1 MIKVFKVKDLI
12 KYLIKVLIVL
22 TAVALV
28 VKFINM
34 NNNNSEVNS
43 AKNSETEN
51 ENIDNNSV
59 ENSSS
64 ENNSNESENKSKA
77 WLFCIDNMLPQIAI
91 NKEVGQTK
99 KASSMKMAFS
109 SELEVLDSIKNSSN
123 EVSNE
128 ASNNENNGQN
138 GGGEE
143 ASANGENLSN
153 AENSNET
160 AQNGDVLQT
169 IGINKDLTVTEV
181 DNSGVNP
188 RYTDEY
194 NGVYINNGTNYQLT
208 HEMLTPDIE
217 VNKNKV
223 AIYHTHTCESYTPT
237 EQYTYEL
244 SGNYRTIDLN
254 YSVSKV
260 GDVLESCLNSYGCT
274 VIHDRTY
281 HDYPAYNGS
290 YSRSLVTANNILSAN
305 PDTDIVIDLHR
316 DAIADETYGPRVK
329 IGDEYVSQLMFVIG
343 TDGSNSAHT
352 NWLQNLKFAI
362 KVQQKANEL
371 YPGLFKPI
379 ILRNSEYNQH
389 VAKAACII
397 EVGSTG
403 NTLEESMGAMKYL
416 ARIIE
421 EM

>member
-12 KYLIKVLIVL
+12 KYLIKILIVL

-28 VKFINM
+28 VKVFNIGNSSNIGNNGDNIENF
-34 NNNNSEVNS
+34 NNN
-43 AKNSETEN
+43 TEN
-51 ENIDNNSV
+51 NVN
-59 ENSSS
+59 
-64 ENNSNESENKSKA
+64 ENNSNKDTNKSKA
-77 WLFCIDNMLPQIAI
+77 WIFCIDDMLPQIAI
-91 NKEVGQTK
+91 NKTEDEIKKTSQTK
-99 KASSMKMAFS
+99 LTFS
-109 SELEVLDSIKNSSN
+109 LELEVMEAIKSDWN
-123 EVSNE
+123 EVTTNTAENE
-128 ASNNENNGQN
+128 KNQ
-138 GGGEE
+138 
-143 ASANGENLSN
+143 NLSN
-153 AENSNET
+153 EGNITNET
-160 AQNGDVLQT
+160 ENTSINDTQT
-169 IGINKDLTVTEV
+169 GINLDWTVTEV

-194 NGVYINNGTNYQLT
+194 NGVFINNGTNYQLT
-208 HEMLTPDIE
+208 QEMLTPDVE

-237 EQYTYEL
+237 EKYQYTA
-244 SGNYRTIDLN
+244 SGNFRTIDLN
-254 YSVSKV
+254 YSVSRV
-260 GDVLESCLNSYGCT
+260 GDELEKALNSYGCT

-290 YSRSLVTANNILSAN
+290 YSRSLITAQNMLSAN
-305 PDTDIVIDLHR
+305 PDAEIVIDLHR

-343 TDGSNSAHT
+343 TDGANSAHT

>member
-1 MIKVFKVKDLI
+1 MIKVFRIKDLI
-12 KYLIKVLIVL
+12 KYLAKILIVL
-22 TAVALV
+22 LAVAFA
-28 VKFINM
+28 VKVFGG
-34 NNNNSEVNS
+34 S
-43 AKNSETEN
+43 KNSKVANTNLENIENNQVEENNAENSEN
-51 ENIDNNSV
+51 ENNEASNSKEVDNK
-59 ENSSS
+59 
-64 ENNSNESENKSKA
+64 KSKA
-77 WLFCIDNMLPQIAI
+77 MLFCIDDVLPQIGI
-91 NKEVGQTK
+91 NKENNETK
-99 KASSMKMAFS
+99 ETSAIQFAFS
-109 SELEVLDSIKNSSN
+109 SELEVMEALKNAN
-123 EVSNE
+123 ETVENTNQE
-128 ASNNENNGQN
+128 KQNTNQEENVVGLGNNSED
-138 GGGEE
+138 
-143 ASANGENLSN
+143 N
-153 AENSNET
+153 AET
-160 AQNGDVLQT
+160 T
-169 IGINKDLTVTEV
+169 TGINLDWTVNEV

-194 NGVYINNGTNYQLT
+194 NGVLINNGTNYTLT
-208 HEMLTPDIE
+208 QEMLTPDVT

-223 AIYHTHTCESYTPT
+223 VIYHTHTCESYTPT
-237 EQYTYEL
+237 EAYSYTA
-244 SGNYRTIDLN
+244 SGNFRTIDLN
-254 YSVSKV
+254 YSVSRV
-260 GDVLESCLNSYGCT
+260 GDELEKCLTNYGCT

-290 YSRSLVTANNILSAN
+290 YSRSLVTAENILSAN
-305 PDTDIVIDLHR
+305 QDADIVIDLHR

>member
-12 KYLIKVLIVL
+12 GYLAKIIIVL
-22 TAVALV
+22 VAVALV
-28 VKFINM
+28 IKVLEIGK
-34 NNNNSEVNS
+34 
-43 AKNSETEN
+43 KDGEN
-51 ENIDNNSV
+51 ETATDL
-59 ENSSS
+59 SST
-64 ENNSNESENKSKA
+64 
-77 WLFCIDNMLPQIAI
+77 WLFCIDDMLPQIGI
-91 NKEVGQTK
+91 NKEVEETK
-99 KASSMKMAFS
+99 ETSGVKFTFA
-109 SELEVLDSIKNSSN
+109 SELEVMESIEDNEIVEENTANTEEQNNNNVSEKNPQN
-123 EVSNE
+123 ETS
-128 ASNNENNGQN
+128 
-138 GGGEE
+138 
-143 ASANGENLSN
+143 NGE
-153 AENSNET
+153 
-160 AQNGDVLQT
+160 
-169 IGINKDLTVTEV
+169 INKELTVTEV

-194 NGVYINNGTNYQLT
+194 NGVFINNGTNYQLT
-208 HEMLTPDIE
+208 QEMLTPDVE

-223 AIYHTHTCESYTPT
+223 VIYHTHTCESYTPT
-237 EQYTYEL
+237 EQYQYTA
-244 SGNYRTIDLN
+244 SGNFRTIDLN
-254 YSVSKV
+254 YSVSRV
-260 GDVLESCLNSYGCT
+260 GDELEKWLSTYGCT

-290 YSRSLVTANNILSAN
+290 YSRSLVTAQNVLSTNQDA
-305 PDTDIVIDLHR
+305 DIVIDLHR

-343 TDGSNSAHT
+343 TDGANSAHT

>member
-12 KYLIKVLIVL
+12 KYLIKILIVL

-28 VKFINM
+28 VKVFNIGNSSNIGNNGDNIENF
-34 NNNNSEVNS
+34 NNN
-43 AKNSETEN
+43 TEN
-51 ENIDNNSV
+51 NVN
-59 ENSSS
+59 
-64 ENNSNESENKSKA
+64 ENNSNKDTNKSKA
-77 WLFCIDNMLPQIAI
+77 WIFCIDDMLPQIAI
-91 NKEVGQTK
+91 NKAEEESKKTSQTK
-99 KASSMKMAFS
+99 IAFS
-109 SELEVLDSIKNSSN
+109 SELEVMEAIKSDSN
-123 EVSNE
+123 EVTTNAAENE
-128 ASNNENNGQN
+128 ENQ
-138 GGGEE
+138 
-143 ASANGENLSN
+143 NLSN
-153 AENSNET
+153 EGNITNET
-160 AQNGDVLQT
+160 ENTSINDTQT
-169 IGINKDLTVTEV
+169 GINLDWTVTEV

-194 NGVYINNGTNYQLT
+194 NGVFINNGTNYQLT
-208 HEMLTPDIE
+208 QEMLTPDVE

-237 EQYTYEL
+237 EQYQYTA
-244 SGNYRTIDLN
+244 SGNFRTIDLN
-254 YSVSKV
+254 YSVSRV
-260 GDVLESCLNSYGCT
+260 GDELEKALNSYGCT

-290 YSRSLVTANNILSAN
+290 YSRSLITAQNMLSAN
-305 PDTDIVIDLHR
+305 PDAEIVIDLHR

-343 TDGSNSAHT
+343 TDGANSAHT

-421 EM
+421 EI

>member
-12 KYLIKVLIVL
+12 KYLIKILIVL

-28 VKFINM
+28 VKVFNIGNSSNIGNNGDNIENF
-34 NNNNSEVNS
+34 NNN
-43 AKNSETEN
+43 TEN
-51 ENIDNNSV
+51 NDK
-59 ENSSS
+59 
-64 ENNSNESENKSKA
+64 ENNSDEGNYKSKA
-77 WLFCIDNMLPQIAI
+77 WIFCIDDMLPQIAI
-91 NKEVGQTK
+91 NKAEEESKKTSQTK
-99 KASSMKMAFS
+99 IAFS
-109 SELEVLDSIKNSSN
+109 SELEVMEAIKSDSN
-123 EVSNE
+123 EVTTNTAENE
-128 ASNNENNGQN
+128 KNQ
-138 GGGEE
+138 
-143 ASANGENLSN
+143 NLSN
-153 AENSNET
+153 EGNITNET
-160 AQNGDVLQT
+160 ENTSINDTQT
-169 IGINKDLTVTEV
+169 GINLDWTVTEV

-194 NGVYINNGTNYQLT
+194 NGVFINNGTNYQLT
-208 HEMLTPDIE
+208 QEMLTPDVE

-237 EQYTYEL
+237 EQYQYTA
-244 SGNYRTIDLN
+244 SGNFRTIDLN
-254 YSVSKV
+254 YSVSRV
-260 GDVLESCLNSYGCT
+260 GDELEKALNSYGCT

-290 YSRSLVTANNILSAN
+290 YSRSLITAQNMLSAN
-305 PDTDIVIDLHR
+305 PDAEIVIDLHR

-343 TDGSNSAHT
+343 TDGANSAHT

-421 EM
+421 GI

>member
-12 KYLIKVLIVL
+12 KYLIKILIVL
-22 TAVALV
+22 VAVALV
-28 VKFINM
+28 IKVLNIGKDDEENRL
-34 NNNNSEVNS
+34 
-43 AKNSETEN
+43 ETNKKEAT
-51 ENIDNNSV
+51 DVS
-59 ENSSS
+59 
-64 ENNSNESENKSKA
+64 KSKA
-77 WLFCIDNMLPQIAI
+77 WIFCIDDMLPQIAI
-91 NKEVGQTK
+91 NKTEEESKKTSQTK
-99 KASSMKMAFS
+99 ITFS
-109 SELEVLDSIKNSSN
+109 LELEVMEAIKSDSN
-123 EVSNE
+123 EVTTNTAENE
-128 ASNNENNGQN
+128 KNQNLSNENNIKN
-138 GGGEE
+138 E
-143 ASANGENLSN
+143 
-153 AENSNET
+153 AENTTMNNT
-160 AQNGDVLQT
+160 QT
-169 IGINKDLTVTEV
+169 GINLDWSVTEV

-188 RYTDEY
+188 RHTDEY
-194 NGVYINNGTNYQLT
+194 NGVLINNSTNYTLT
-208 HEMLTPDIE
+208 QEMLTPDIN

-237 EQYTYEL
+237 EQYQYTA
-244 SGNYRTIDLN
+244 SGNFRTIDLN
-254 YSVSKV
+254 YSVSRV
-260 GDVLESCLNSYGCT
+260 GDELEKALNSYGCT

-290 YSRSLVTANNILSAN
+290 YSRSLITAQNMLSAN
-305 PDTDIVIDLHR
+305 PDAEIVIDLHR

-343 TDGSNSAHT
+343 TDGANSAHT

>member
-1 MIKVFKVKDLI
+1 MIKVFCIKDLI
-12 KYLIKVLIVL
+12 KYFAKILIVL
-22 TAVALV
+22 LAVAFALKV
-28 VKFINM
+28 FGGNKDSKVENTDLE
-34 NNNNSEVNS
+34 NNQIEGNKTEGSV
-43 AKNSETEN
+43 TEN
-51 ENIDNNSV
+51 NE
-59 ENSSS
+59 
-64 ENNSNESENKSKA
+64 ENNSKKDENKDSKA
-77 WLFCIDNMLPQIAI
+77 MLFCIDDILPQIGI
-91 NKEVGQTK
+91 NKEIDKTK
-99 KASSMKMAFS
+99 ETSAIQFAFS
-109 SELEVLDSIKNSSN
+109 SELEVMDSLKNEN
-123 EVSNE
+123 ETNE
-128 ASNNENNGQN
+128 NTNNEESQNVEAEKNTSNENNVSN
-138 GGGEE
+138 SS
-143 ASANGENLSN
+143 SA
-153 AENSNET
+153 
-160 AQNGDVLQT
+160 
-169 IGINKDLTVTEV
+169 GIDLNLTVTEV

-194 NGVYINNGTNYQLT
+194 NGVFINNGTNYTLT
-208 HEMLTPDIE
+208 QEMLTPDVT

-223 AIYHTHTCESYTPT
+223 VIYHTHTCESYSAT
-237 EQYTYEL
+237 EAYTYTA
-244 SGNYRTIDLN
+244 SGNFRTIDLN
-254 YSVSKV
+254 YSVSRV
-260 GDVLESCLNSYGCT
+260 GDELENCLNNYGCT

-290 YSRSLVTANNILSAN
+290 YSRSLVTAQNVLSTNQDA
-305 PDTDIVIDLHR
+305 DIVIDLHR

>member
-1 MIKVFKVKDLI
+1 MIKVFCIKDLI
-12 KYLIKVLIVL
+12 KYFAKILIVL
-22 TAVALV
+22 LAVAFA
-28 VKFINM
+28 VKVFGGNKDSKVANTNLENIE
-34 NNNNSEVNS
+34 NNQVEENNAENS
-43 AKNSETEN
+43 EN
-51 ENIDNNSV
+51 ENNEASNSKEVDNK
-59 ENSSS
+59 
-64 ENNSNESENKSKA
+64 KSKA
-77 WLFCIDNMLPQIAI
+77 MLFCIDDILPQIGI
-91 NKEVGQTK
+91 NKEIDKTK
-99 KASSMKMAFS
+99 ETSAIQFAFS
-109 SELEVLDSIKNSSN
+109 SELEVMDALKNKEN
-123 EVSNE
+123 ETNE
-128 ASNNENNGQN
+128 NTNNEESQNVEAEENTSNENNVSN
-138 GGGEE
+138 SS
-143 ASANGENLSN
+143 SA
-153 AENSNET
+153 
-160 AQNGDVLQT
+160 
-169 IGINKDLTVTEV
+169 GIDLNLTVTEV

-194 NGVYINNGTNYQLT
+194 NGVLINNGTNYTLT
-208 HEMLTPDIE
+208 QEMLTPDVT

-223 AIYHTHTCESYTPT
+223 VIYHTHTCESYTPT
-237 EQYTYEL
+237 EAYSYTA
-244 SGNYRTIDLN
+244 SGNFRTIDLN
-254 YSVSKV
+254 YSVSRV
-260 GDVLESCLNSYGCT
+260 GDELEKCLTNYGCT

-290 YSRSLVTANNILSAN
+290 YSRSLVTAENILSAN
-305 PDTDIVIDLHR
+305 QDADIVIDLHR

>member
-12 KYLIKVLIVL
+12 KYLIKILIVL

-28 VKFINM
+28 VKVFNM
-34 NNNNSEVNS
+34 KESSNMGTNNSENMENVN
-43 AKNSETEN
+43 NSTEN
-51 ENIDNNSV
+51 NDK
-59 ENSSS
+59 
-64 ENNSNESENKSKA
+64 ENNSDKDTNKSKA
-77 WLFCIDNMLPQIAI
+77 WIFCIDDMLPQIAI
-91 NKEVGQTK
+91 NKAEEESKKTSQTK
-99 KASSMKMAFS
+99 IAFS
-109 SELEVLDSIKNSSN
+109 SELEVMEAIKSDSN
-123 EVSNE
+123 EVTTNTAENE
-128 ASNNENNGQN
+128 ENQ
-138 GGGEE
+138 
-143 ASANGENLSN
+143 NLSN
-153 AENSNET
+153 EGNITNET
-160 AQNGDVLQT
+160 ENTSINDTQT
-169 IGINKDLTVTEV
+169 GINLDWTVTEV

-194 NGVYINNGTNYQLT
+194 NGVFINNGTNYQLT
-208 HEMLTPDIE
+208 QEMLTPDVE

-223 AIYHTHTCESYTPT
+223 VIYHTHTCESYTPT
-237 EQYTYEL
+237 EQYQYTA
-244 SGNYRTIDLN
+244 SGNFRTIDLN
-254 YSVSKV
+254 YSVSRV
-260 GDVLESCLNSYGCT
+260 GDELEKWLSTYGCT

-290 YSRSLVTANNILSAN
+290 YSRSLVTAQNVLSTNQDA
-305 PDTDIVIDLHR
+305 DIVIDLHR

-343 TDGSNSAHT
+343 TDGANSAHT

-421 EM
+421 EI

>member
-12 KYLIKVLIVL
+12 KYLIKILIVL

-28 VKFINM
+28 VKVFNIGNSSNIGNNGDNIENF
-34 NNNNSEVNS
+34 NNN
-43 AKNSETEN
+43 TEN
-51 ENIDNNSV
+51 NVN
-59 ENSSS
+59 
-64 ENNSNESENKSKA
+64 ENNSNKDTNKSKA
-77 WLFCIDNMLPQIAI
+77 WIFCIDDMLPQIAI
-91 NKEVGQTK
+91 NKAEEESKKTSQTK
-99 KASSMKMAFS
+99 IAFS
-109 SELEVLDSIKNSSN
+109 SELEVMEAIKSDSN
-123 EVSNE
+123 EVTTNTAENE
-128 ASNNENNGQN
+128 ENQ
-138 GGGEE
+138 
-143 ASANGENLSN
+143 NLSN
-153 AENSNET
+153 EGNITNET
-160 AQNGDVLQT
+160 ENTSINDTQT
-169 IGINKDLTVTEV
+169 GINLDWTVTEV

-194 NGVYINNGTNYQLT
+194 NGVFINNGTNYQLT
-208 HEMLTPDIE
+208 QEMLTPDVE

-237 EQYTYEL
+237 EKYQYIA
-244 SGNYRTIDLN
+244 SGNFRTIDLN
-254 YSVSKV
+254 YSVSRV
-260 GDVLESCLNSYGCT
+260 GDELEKALNSYGCT

-290 YSRSLVTANNILSAN
+290 YSRSLITAQNMLSAN
-305 PDTDIVIDLHR
+305 PDAEIVIDLHR

-343 TDGSNSAHT
+343 TDGANSAHT

-421 EM
+421 EI

>member
-1 MIKVFKVKDLI
+1 MIKVFNVKDLI
-12 KYLIKVLIVL
+12 GYLAKIIIVL
-22 TAVALV
+22 VAVALV
-28 VKFINM
+28 IKVLKI
-34 NNNNSEVNS
+34 E
-43 AKNSETEN
+43 KKDGETETAT
-51 ENIDNNSV
+51 
-59 ENSSS
+59 NSS
-64 ENNSNESENKSKA
+64 NA
-77 WLFCIDNMLPQIAI
+77 WLFCIDDMLPQIGI
-91 NKEVGQTK
+91 NKKVEETK
-99 KASSMKMAFS
+99 ETSGIKFAFS
-109 SELEVLDSIKNSSN
+109 SELEVMESI
-123 EVSNE
+123 E
-128 ASNNENNGQN
+128 NNEIVEENTANVEEENNNASEENGQ
-138 GGGEE
+138 
-143 ASANGENLSN
+143 S
-153 AENSNET
+153 ET
-160 AQNGDVLQT
+160 AQNGEALQS
-169 IGINKDLTVTEV
+169 IGINKDWTVTEV

-194 NGVYINNGTNYQLT
+194 NGVFINNGTNYQLT
-208 HEMLTPDIE
+208 QEMLTPDVE

-223 AIYHTHTCESYTPT
+223 VIYHTHTCESYTPT
-237 EQYTYEL
+237 EQYQYTA
-244 SGNYRTIDLN
+244 SGNFRTIDLN
-254 YSVSKV
+254 FSVSRV
-260 GDVLESCLNSYGCT
+260 GDELEKWLSTYGCT

-290 YSRSLVTANNILSAN
+290 YSRSLVTAQNVLSTNQDA
-305 PDTDIVIDLHR
+305 DIVIDLHR

-343 TDGSNSAHT
+343 TDGANSAHT

>member
-12 KYLIKVLIVL
+12 KYLIKILIVL

-28 VKFINM
+28 VKVFNIGNSSNIGNNGDNIENF
-34 NNNNSEVNS
+34 NNN
-43 AKNSETEN
+43 TEN
-51 ENIDNNSV
+51 NVN
-59 ENSSS
+59 
-64 ENNSNESENKSKA
+64 ENNSNKDTNKSKA
-77 WLFCIDNMLPQIAI
+77 WIFCIDDMLPQIAI
-91 NKEVGQTK
+91 NKAEEESKKTSQTK
-99 KASSMKMAFS
+99 IAFS
-109 SELEVLDSIKNSSN
+109 SELEVMEAIKSDSN
-123 EVSNE
+123 EVTTNTAENE
-128 ASNNENNGQN
+128 ENQ
-138 GGGEE
+138 
-143 ASANGENLSN
+143 NLSN
-153 AENSNET
+153 EGNITNET
-160 AQNGDVLQT
+160 ENTSINDTQT
-169 IGINKDLTVTEV
+169 GINLDWTVTEV

-194 NGVYINNGTNYQLT
+194 NGVFINNGTNYQLT
-208 HEMLTPDIE
+208 QEMLTPDVE

-237 EQYTYEL
+237 EKYQYTA
-244 SGNYRTIDLN
+244 SGNFRTIDLN
-254 YSVSKV
+254 YSVSRV
-260 GDVLESCLNSYGCT
+260 GDELEKVLNSYGCT

-290 YSRSLVTANNILSAN
+290 YSRSLITAQNMLSAN
-305 PDTDIVIDLHR
+305 PDAEIVIDLHR

-343 TDGSNSAHT
+343 TDGANSAHT

-421 EM
+421 EI

>member
-43 AKNSETEN
+43 TKNSETEN

-208 HEMLTPDIE
+208 QEMLTPDIE

>member
-1 MIKVFKVKDLI
+1 MIKVFNVKDLI
-12 KYLIKVLIVL
+12 GYLAKIIIVL
-22 TAVALV
+22 VAVALV
-28 VKFINM
+28 IKVLEIGK
-34 NNNNSEVNS
+34 
-43 AKNSETEN
+43 KDGEN
-51 ENIDNNSV
+51 ETATH
-59 ENSSS
+59 SS
-64 ENNSNESENKSKA
+64 NA
-77 WLFCIDNMLPQIAI
+77 WLFCIDDMLPQIGI
-91 NKEVGQTK
+91 NKKVEETK
-99 KASSMKMAFS
+99 ETSGIKFAFS
-109 SELEVLDSIKNSSN
+109 SELEVMESI
-123 EVSNE
+123 E
-128 ASNNENNGQN
+128 NNEIVEENTANVEEENNNASEENGQ
-138 GGGEE
+138 
-143 ASANGENLSN
+143 S
-153 AENSNET
+153 ET
-160 AQNGDVLQT
+160 AQNGEALQS
-169 IGINKDLTVTEV
+169 IGINKDWTVTEV

-194 NGVYINNGTNYQLT
+194 NGVFINNGTNYQLT
-208 HEMLTPDIE
+208 QEMLTPDVE

-223 AIYHTHTCESYTPT
+223 VIYHTHTCESYTPT
-237 EQYTYEL
+237 EQYQYTA
-244 SGNYRTIDLN
+244 SGNFRTIDLN
-254 YSVSKV
+254 FSVSRV
-260 GDVLESCLNSYGCT
+260 GDELEKWLSTYGCT

-290 YSRSLVTANNILSAN
+290 YSRSLVTAQNVLSTNQDA
-305 PDTDIVIDLHR
+305 DIVIDLHR

-343 TDGSNSAHT
+343 TDGANSAHT

>member
-12 KYLIKVLIVL
+12 GYLAKIIIVL
-22 TAVALV
+22 VAVALV
-28 VKFINM
+28 IKVLEIGK
-34 NNNNSEVNS
+34 
-43 AKNSETEN
+43 KDGETETAT
-51 ENIDNNSV
+51 D
-59 ENSSS
+59 SSS
-64 ENNSNESENKSKA
+64 A
-77 WLFCIDNMLPQIAI
+77 WIFCIDDMLPQIGI
-91 NKEVGQTK
+91 NKKVEETK
-99 KASSMKMAFS
+99 ETSGIKFAFS
-109 SELEVLDSIKNSSN
+109 SELEVMESI
-123 EVSNE
+123 E
-128 ASNNENNGQN
+128 NNEIVEENTANVEEENNNASEENGQ
-138 GGGEE
+138 
-143 ASANGENLSN
+143 S
-153 AENSNET
+153 ET
-160 AQNGDVLQT
+160 AQNGEALQS
-169 IGINKDLTVTEV
+169 IGINKDWTVTEV

-194 NGVYINNGTNYQLT
+194 NGVFINNGTDYTLT
-208 HEMLTPDIE
+208 QEMLTPDVT

-223 AIYHTHTCESYTPT
+223 VIYHTHTCESYTPT
-237 EQYTYEL
+237 EAYSYTA
-244 SGNYRTIDLN
+244 SGNFRTIDLN
-254 YSVSKV
+254 YSVSRV
-260 GDVLESCLNSYGCT
+260 GDELENCLTNYGCT

-290 YSRSLVTANNILSAN
+290 YSRSLVTAQNILSAN
-305 PDTDIVIDLHR
+305 QDADIIIDLHR

-362 KVQQKANEL
+362 KIQQKANEL

>member
-1 MIKVFKVKDLI
+1 MIKVFCIKDLI
-12 KYLIKVLIVL
+12 KYFAKILIVL
-22 TAVALV
+22 LAVAFA
-28 VKFINM
+28 VKVFGGNKDSKVANTDLE
-34 NNNNSEVNS
+34 NNQIEENNTEGS
-43 AKNSETEN
+43 EN
-51 ENIDNNSV
+51 ENN
-59 ENSSS
+59 E
-64 ENNSNESENKSKA
+64 ENNSGKDENKDSKA
-77 WLFCIDNMLPQIAI
+77 MLFCIDDILPQIGI
-91 NKEVGQTK
+91 NKEIDKTK
-99 KASSMKMAFS
+99 ETSAIQFAFS
-109 SELEVLDSIKNSSN
+109 SELEVMDSLKNEDETN
-123 EVSNE
+123 DNK
-128 ASNNENNGQN
+128 NENNKN
-138 GGGEE
+138 ISSDENAVSEE
-143 ASANGENLSN
+143 N
-153 AENSNET
+153 NSKNNTLT
-160 AQNGDVLQT
+160 AT
-169 IGINKDLTVTEV
+169 GINLDWTVNEV

-194 NGVYINNGTNYQLT
+194 NGVFINNGTNYTLT
-208 HEMLTPDIE
+208 QEMLTPDVT

-223 AIYHTHTCESYTPT
+223 VIYHTHTCESYTPT
-237 EQYTYEL
+237 EAYSYTA
-244 SGNYRTIDLN
+244 SGNFRTIDLN
-254 YSVSKV
+254 YSVSRV
-260 GDVLESCLNSYGCT
+260 GDELEKCLTNYGCT

-290 YSRSLVTANNILSAN
+290 YSRSLVTAENILSTNQDA
-305 PDTDIVIDLHR
+305 DIVIDLHR

>member
-12 KYLIKVLIVL
+12 GYLAKIIIVL
-22 TAVALV
+22 VAVALV
-28 VKFINM
+28 IKVLEIGK
-34 NNNNSEVNS
+34 
-43 AKNSETEN
+43 KDGEN
-51 ENIDNNSV
+51 ETATDLAST
-59 ENSSS
+59 
-64 ENNSNESENKSKA
+64 
-77 WLFCIDNMLPQIAI
+77 WLFCIDDMLPQIGI
-91 NKEVGQTK
+91 NKEVEETK
-99 KASSMKMAFS
+99 ETSGVKFAFA
-109 SELEVLDSIKNSSN
+109 SELEVMESIENN
-123 EVSNE
+123 EIVEENTANVEEQNNNNVSEENPQNE
-128 ASNNENNGQN
+128 ASN
-138 GGGEE
+138 GE
-143 ASANGENLSN
+143 
-153 AENSNET
+153 
-160 AQNGDVLQT
+160 
-169 IGINKDLTVTEV
+169 INRELTVTEV

-194 NGVYINNGTNYQLT
+194 NGVFINNGTNYQLT
-208 HEMLTPDIE
+208 QEMLTPDVE

-223 AIYHTHTCESYTPT
+223 VIYHTHTCESYTPT
-237 EQYTYEL
+237 EQYQYTA
-244 SGNYRTIDLN
+244 SGNFRTIDLN
-254 YSVSKV
+254 FSVSRV
-260 GDVLESCLNSYGCT
+260 GDELEKWLSTYDCT

-290 YSRSLVTANNILSAN
+290 YSRSLVTAQNVLSTNQDA
-305 PDTDIVIDLHR
+305 DIVIDLHR

-343 TDGSNSAHT
+343 TDGANSAHT

-416 ARIIE
+416 ARILE
-421 EM
+421 ET

>member
-12 KYLIKVLIVL
+12 GYLVKIIIVL
-22 TAVALV
+22 VAVALV
-28 VKFINM
+28 IKVLEIGK
-34 NNNNSEVNS
+34 
-43 AKNSETEN
+43 KDGEN
-51 ENIDNNSV
+51 ETATDL
-59 ENSSS
+59 SST
-64 ENNSNESENKSKA
+64 
-77 WLFCIDNMLPQIAI
+77 WLFCIDDMLPQIGI
-91 NKEVGQTK
+91 NKEVEKTK
-99 KASSMKMAFS
+99 ETSGVKFAFA
-109 SELEVLDSIKNSSN
+109 SELEVMESIEDNEIVEENTANTEEQNNNNVSEKNPQN
-123 EVSNE
+123 ETS
-128 ASNNENNGQN
+128 
-138 GGGEE
+138 
-143 ASANGENLSN
+143 NGE
-153 AENSNET
+153 
-160 AQNGDVLQT
+160 
-169 IGINKDLTVTEV
+169 INRELTVTEV

-194 NGVYINNGTNYQLT
+194 NGVFINNGTNYQLT
-208 HEMLTPDIE
+208 QEMLTPDVE

-223 AIYHTHTCESYTPT
+223 VIYHTHTCESYTPT
-237 EQYTYEL
+237 EQYQYTA
-244 SGNYRTIDLN
+244 SGNFRTIDLN
-254 YSVSKV
+254 FSVSRV
-260 GDVLESCLNSYGCT
+260 GDELEKWLSTYGCT

-290 YSRSLVTANNILSAN
+290 YSRSLVTAQNVLSTNQDA
-305 PDTDIVIDLHR
+305 DIVIDLHR

-343 TDGSNSAHT
+343 TDGANSAHT

-416 ARIIE
+416 ARILE
-421 EM
+421 ET

>member
-34 NNNNSEVNS
+34 NNKNLEVNS
-43 AKNSETEN
+43 AKNGKIEN
-51 ENIDNNSV
+51 ENINNNGV

-64 ENNSNESENKSKA
+64 ENNSSA
-77 WLFCIDNMLPQIAI
+77 WLFCIDDMLPQIGI
-91 NKEVGQTK
+91 NKEAEETK
-99 KASSMKMAFS
+99 ETSGIKFAFS
-109 SELEVLDSIKNSSN
+109 SELEVMESIKNN
-123 EVSNE
+123 EIVEENTANTEEQNNNNVSEENSQNE
-128 ASNNENNGQN
+128 TS
-138 GGGEE
+138 
-143 ASANGENLSN
+143 NGE
-153 AENSNET
+153 
-160 AQNGDVLQT
+160 
-169 IGINKDLTVTEV
+169 INKELTVTEV

-194 NGVYINNGTNYQLT
+194 KGVFINNGTNYQLT
-208 HEMLTPDIE
+208 QEMLTPDVE

-237 EQYTYEL
+237 EQYQYTA
-244 SGNYRTIDLN
+244 SGNFRTIDLN
-254 YSVSKV
+254 YSVSRV
-260 GDVLESCLNSYGCT
+260 GDELEKALSSYGCT

-290 YSRSLVTANNILSAN
+290 YSRSLITAQNMLSAN
-305 PDTDIVIDLHR
+305 PEAEIVIDLHR
-316 DAIADETYGPRVK
+316 DAIGDETYGPRVK

-343 TDGSNSAHT
+343 TDGANSAHT

>member
-12 KYLIKVLIVL
+12 GYLAKIIIVL
-22 TAVALV
+22 VAVALV
-28 VKFINM
+28 IKVLEIGK
-34 NNNNSEVNS
+34 
-43 AKNSETEN
+43 KDGETETAT
-51 ENIDNNSV
+51 D
-59 ENSSS
+59 SSS
-64 ENNSNESENKSKA
+64 A
-77 WLFCIDNMLPQIAI
+77 WIFCIDDMLPQIGI
-91 NKEVGQTK
+91 NKKVEETK
-99 KASSMKMAFS
+99 ETSGIKFAFS
-109 SELEVLDSIKNSSN
+109 SELEVMESI
-123 EVSNE
+123 E
-128 ASNNENNGQN
+128 NNEIVEENTANVEEENNNASKENGQ
-138 GGGEE
+138 
-143 ASANGENLSN
+143 S
-153 AENSNET
+153 ET
-160 AQNGDVLQT
+160 AQNGEALQS
-169 IGINKDLTVTEV
+169 IGINKDWTVTEV

-194 NGVYINNGTNYQLT
+194 NGVFINNGTNYQLT
-208 HEMLTPDIE
+208 QEMLTPDVE

-223 AIYHTHTCESYTPT
+223 VIYHTHTCESYTPT
-237 EQYTYEL
+237 EQYQYTA
-244 SGNYRTIDLN
+244 SGNFRTIDLN
-254 YSVSKV
+254 FSVSRV
-260 GDVLESCLNSYGCT
+260 GDELEKWLGTYGCT

-290 YSRSLVTANNILSAN
+290 YSRSLVTAQNVLSTNQDA
-305 PDTDIVIDLHR
+305 DIVIDLHR

-343 TDGSNSAHT
+343 TDGANSAHT

-416 ARIIE
+416 ARILE

>member
-43 AKNSETEN
+43 TKNSETEN

-208 HEMLTPDIE
+208 QEMLTPDIE

-305 PDTDIVIDLHR
+305 PDADIVIDLHR

>member
-1 MIKVFKVKDLI
+1 MIKVFNVKDLI
-12 KYLIKVLIVL
+12 GYLAKIIIVL
-22 TAVALV
+22 VAVALV
-28 VKFINM
+28 IKVLEIGK
-34 NNNNSEVNS
+34 
-43 AKNSETEN
+43 KDGEN
-51 ENIDNNSV
+51 ETAT
-59 ENSSS
+59 ESSS
-64 ENNSNESENKSKA
+64 A
-77 WLFCIDNMLPQIAI
+77 WLFCIDDMLPQIGI
-91 NKEVGQTK
+91 NKKVEETK
-99 KASSMKMAFS
+99 ETSGIKFAFS
-109 SELEVLDSIKNSSN
+109 SELEVMESI
-123 EVSNE
+123 E
-128 ASNNENNGQN
+128 NNEIVEENTANVEEENNNASEENGQS
-138 GGGEE
+138 GTTQ
-143 ASANGENLSN
+143 
-153 AENSNET
+153 NET
-160 AQNGDVLQT
+160 LLQS
-169 IGINKDLTVTEV
+169 IGINKDWTVTEV

-194 NGVYINNGTNYQLT
+194 NGVFINNGTNYQLT
-208 HEMLTPDIE
+208 QEMLTPDVE

-223 AIYHTHTCESYTPT
+223 VIYHTHTCESYTPT
-237 EQYTYEL
+237 EQYQYTA
-244 SGNYRTIDLN
+244 SGNFRTIDLN
-254 YSVSKV
+254 FSVSRV
-260 GDVLESCLNSYGCT
+260 GDELEKWLGTYDCT

-290 YSRSLVTANNILSAN
+290 YSRSLVTAQNVLSTNQDA
-305 PDTDIVIDLHR
+305 DIVIDLHR

-343 TDGSNSAHT
+343 TDGANSAHT

>member
-12 KYLIKVLIVL
+12 KYLIKILIVL

-28 VKFINM
+28 VKVFNM
-34 NNNNSEVNS
+34 KESSNMGTNNSENMENVN
-43 AKNSETEN
+43 NSTEN
-51 ENIDNNSV
+51 NDK
-59 ENSSS
+59 
-64 ENNSNESENKSKA
+64 ENNSDEGNYKSKA
-77 WLFCIDNMLPQIAI
+77 WIFCIDDMLPQIAI
-91 NKEVGQTK
+91 NKAEEESKKTSQTK
-99 KASSMKMAFS
+99 IAFS
-109 SELEVLDSIKNSSN
+109 SELEVMEAIKSDSN
-123 EVSNE
+123 EVTTNTAENE
-128 ASNNENNGQN
+128 ENQ
-138 GGGEE
+138 
-143 ASANGENLSN
+143 NLSN
-153 AENSNET
+153 EGNITNET
-160 AQNGDVLQT
+160 ENTSINDTQT
-169 IGINKDLTVTEV
+169 GINLDWTVTEV

-194 NGVYINNGTNYQLT
+194 NGVFINNGTDYTLT
-208 HEMLTPDIE
+208 QEMLTPDVI

-223 AIYHTHTCESYTPT
+223 VIYHTHTCESYTPT
-237 EQYTYEL
+237 EAYSYTA
-244 SGNYRTIDLN
+244 SGNFRTIDLN
-254 YSVSKV
+254 YSVSRV
-260 GDVLESCLNSYGCT
+260 GDELENCLTNYGCT

-290 YSRSLVTANNILSAN
+290 YSRSLVTAQNILSAN
-305 PDTDIVIDLHR
+305 QDADIIIDLHR

>member
-12 KYLIKVLIVL
+12 KYLIKILIVL

-28 VKFINM
+28 VKVFNIGNSSNIGNNGDNIENF
-34 NNNNSEVNS
+34 NNN
-43 AKNSETEN
+43 TEN
-51 ENIDNNSV
+51 NVN
-59 ENSSS
+59 
-64 ENNSNESENKSKA
+64 ENNSDEGNYKSKA
-77 WLFCIDNMLPQIAI
+77 WIFCIDDMLPQIAI
-91 NKEVGQTK
+91 NKAEEESKKTSQTK
-99 KASSMKMAFS
+99 IAFS
-109 SELEVLDSIKNSSN
+109 SELEVMEAIKSDSN
-123 EVSNE
+123 EVTTNTAENE
-128 ASNNENNGQN
+128 ENQ
-138 GGGEE
+138 
-143 ASANGENLSN
+143 NLSN
-153 AENSNET
+153 EGNITNET
-160 AQNGDVLQT
+160 ENTSINDTQT
-169 IGINKDLTVTEV
+169 GINLDWTVTEV

-194 NGVYINNGTNYQLT
+194 NGVFINNGTNYQLT
-208 HEMLTPDIE
+208 QEMLTPDVE

-237 EQYTYEL
+237 EKYQYTA
-244 SGNYRTIDLN
+244 SGNFRTIDLN
-254 YSVSKV
+254 YSVSRV
-260 GDVLESCLNSYGCT
+260 GDELEKALNSYGCT

-290 YSRSLVTANNILSAN
+290 YSRSLITAQNMLSAN
-305 PDTDIVIDLHR
+305 PDAEIVIDLHR

-343 TDGSNSAHT
+343 TDGANSAHT

-421 EM
+421 EI

>member
-1 MIKVFKVKDLI
+1 MIKVFRIKDLI
-12 KYLIKVLIVL
+12 KYLAKILIVL
-22 TAVALV
+22 LALAFAVKV
-28 VKFINM
+28 FGGNK
-34 NNNNSEVNS
+34 NSEQENTNLGNIENNQVEENNTES
-43 AKNSETEN
+43 SETEN
-51 ENIDNNSV
+51 NE
-59 ENSSS
+59 
-64 ENNSNESENKSKA
+64 ENNSEKDENKDSKA
-77 WLFCIDNMLPQIAI
+77 MLFCIDDILPQIGI
-91 NKEVGQTK
+91 NKEIDKTK
-99 KASSMKMAFS
+99 ETSAIQFAFS
-109 SELEVLDSIKNSSN
+109 SELEVMDALKNKEN
-123 EVSNE
+123 ETNE
-128 ASNNENNGQN
+128 NTNNEESQNVEAEENTSNENNVSN
-138 GGGEE
+138 SS
-143 ASANGENLSN
+143 SA
-153 AENSNET
+153 
-160 AQNGDVLQT
+160 
-169 IGINKDLTVTEV
+169 GIDLNLTVTEV

-194 NGVYINNGTNYQLT
+194 NGVFINNGTNYTLT
-208 HEMLTPDIE
+208 QEMLTPDVT

-223 AIYHTHTCESYTPT
+223 VIYHTHTCESYTPT
-237 EQYTYEL
+237 EAYSYTA
-244 SGNYRTIDLN
+244 SGNFRTIDLN
-254 YSVSKV
+254 YSVSRV
-260 GDVLESCLNSYGCT
+260 GDELENCLNSYGCT

-290 YSRSLVTANNILSAN
+290 YSRSLVTAQNVLSTNQDA
-305 PDTDIVIDLHR
+305 DIVIDLHR

-416 ARIIE
+416 SRIIE

>member
-12 KYLIKVLIVL
+12 GYLVKIIIVL
-22 TAVALV
+22 VAVALV
-28 VKFINM
+28 IKVLEIGK
-34 NNNNSEVNS
+34 
-43 AKNSETEN
+43 KDGEN
-51 ENIDNNSV
+51 ETATD
-59 ENSSS
+59 SSS
-64 ENNSNESENKSKA
+64 T
-77 WLFCIDNMLPQIAI
+77 WLFCIDDMLPQIGI
-91 NKEVGQTK
+91 NKEVEETK
-99 KASSMKMAFS
+99 ETSGIKFAFS
-109 SELEVLDSIKNSSN
+109 SELEVMESI
-123 EVSNE
+123 E
-128 ASNNENNGQN
+128 NNEIVEENTVNTEEQNNNNVSEENPQN
-138 GGGEE
+138 ET
-143 ASANGENLSN
+143 SNGE
-153 AENSNET
+153 
-160 AQNGDVLQT
+160 
-169 IGINKDLTVTEV
+169 INRELTVTEV

-194 NGVYINNGTNYQLT
+194 NGVFINNGTNYQLT
-208 HEMLTPDIE
+208 QEMLTPDVE

-237 EQYTYEL
+237 EQYQYTA
-244 SGNYRTIDLN
+244 SGNFRTIDLN
-254 YSVSKV
+254 FSVSRV
-260 GDVLESCLNSYGCT
+260 GDELEKWLSTYGCT

-290 YSRSLVTANNILSAN
+290 YSRSLVTAQNVLSTNQDA
-305 PDTDIVIDLHR
+305 DIVIDLHR

-343 TDGSNSAHT
+343 TDGANSAHT

-416 ARIIE
+416 ARILE
-421 EM
+421 ET

>member
-12 KYLIKVLIVL
+12 KYLIKILIVI

-28 VKFINM
+28 VKVFNIGNSSNIGNNGDNIENF
-34 NNNNSEVNS
+34 NNN
-43 AKNSETEN
+43 TEN
-51 ENIDNNSV
+51 NVN
-59 ENSSS
+59 
-64 ENNSNESENKSKA
+64 ENNSNKDTNKSKA
-77 WLFCIDNMLPQIAI
+77 WIFCIDDMLLQIAI
-91 NKEVGQTK
+91 NKAEEESKKTSQTK
-99 KASSMKMAFS
+99 IAFS
-109 SELEVLDSIKNSSN
+109 SELEVMEAIKSNSN
-123 EVSNE
+123 EVTTNTAENE
-128 ASNNENNGQN
+128 ENQ
-138 GGGEE
+138 
-143 ASANGENLSN
+143 NLSN
-153 AENSNET
+153 EGNITNET
-160 AQNGDVLQT
+160 ENTSINDTQT
-169 IGINKDLTVTEV
+169 GINLDWTVTEV

-194 NGVYINNGTNYQLT
+194 NGVFINNGTNYQLT
-208 HEMLTPDIE
+208 QEMLTPDVE

-237 EQYTYEL
+237 EQYQYTA
-244 SGNYRTIDLN
+244 SGNFRTIDLN
-254 YSVSKV
+254 YSVSRV
-260 GDVLESCLNSYGCT
+260 GDELEKALNSYGCT

-290 YSRSLVTANNILSAN
+290 YSRSLITAQNMLSAN
-305 PDTDIVIDLHR
+305 PDAEIVIDLHR

-343 TDGSNSAHT
+343 TDGANSAHT

-421 EM
+421 GI

>member
-12 KYLIKVLIVL
+12 GYLAKIIIVL
-22 TAVALV
+22 VAVALV
-28 VKFINM
+28 MQVLKIG
-34 NNNNSEVNS
+34 
-43 AKNSETEN
+43 KKDGEN
-51 ENIDNNSV
+51 ETATD
-59 ENSSS
+59 SS
-64 ENNSNESENKSKA
+64 NA
-77 WLFCIDNMLPQIAI
+77 WLFCIDDMLPQIGI
-91 NKEVGQTK
+91 NKKVEETK
-99 KASSMKMAFS
+99 ETSGIKFAFS
-109 SELEVLDSIKNSSN
+109 SELEVMESI
-123 EVSNE
+123 E
-128 ASNNENNGQN
+128 NNEIVEENTANVEEENNNASEENGQ
-138 GGGEE
+138 
-143 ASANGENLSN
+143 S
-153 AENSNET
+153 ET
-160 AQNGDVLQT
+160 AQNGEALQS
-169 IGINKDLTVTEV
+169 IGINKDWTVTEV

-194 NGVYINNGTNYQLT
+194 NGVFINNGTNYQLT
-208 HEMLTPDIE
+208 QEMLTPDVE

-223 AIYHTHTCESYTPT
+223 VIYHTHTCESYTPT
-237 EQYTYEL
+237 EQYQYTA
-244 SGNYRTIDLN
+244 SGNFRTIDLN
-254 YSVSKV
+254 FSVSRV
-260 GDVLESCLNSYGCT
+260 GDELEKWLSTYGCT

-290 YSRSLVTANNILSAN
+290 YSRSLVTAQNVLSTNQDA
-305 PDTDIVIDLHR
+305 DIVIDLHR

-343 TDGSNSAHT
+343 TDGANSAHT

>member
-1 MIKVFKVKDLI
+1 MIKVFCIKDLI
-12 KYLIKVLIVL
+12 KYFAKILIVL
-22 TAVALV
+22 LAVAFA
-28 VKFINM
+28 VKVFGGNKDSKVANTNLE
-34 NNNNSEVNS
+34 NNQVEDNTTESDETENNEENNSQ
-43 AKNSETEN
+43 ETEN
-51 ENIDNNSV
+51 E
-59 ENSSS
+59 
-64 ENNSNESENKSKA
+64 KSKA
-77 WLFCIDNMLPQIAI
+77 MLFCIDDILPQIGI
-91 NKEVGQTK
+91 NKEIDKTK
-99 KASSMKMAFS
+99 ETSAIQFAFS
-109 SELEVLDSIKNSSN
+109 SELEVMEALKNAN
-123 EVSNE
+123 ETVENT
-128 ASNNENNGQN
+128 NNEEQN
-138 GGGEE
+138 TNLDE
-143 ASANGENLSN
+143 NVVVGEN
-153 AENSNET
+153 NSGNNT
-160 AQNGDVLQT
+160 LT
-169 IGINKDLTVTEV
+169 TTGINLDWTVNEV

-194 NGVYINNGTNYQLT
+194 NGVFINNGTNYTLT
-208 HEMLTPDIE
+208 QEMLTPDVT

-223 AIYHTHTCESYTPT
+223 VIYHTHTCESYTPT
-237 EQYTYEL
+237 EAYSYIA
-244 SGNYRTIDLN
+244 SGNFRTIDLN
-254 YSVSKV
+254 YSVSRV
-260 GDVLESCLNSYGCT
+260 GDELENCLNSYGCT

-290 YSRSLVTANNILSAN
+290 YSRSLVTAQNVLSTNQDA
-305 PDTDIVIDLHR
+305 DIVIDLHR

>member
-12 KYLIKVLIVL
+12 GYLVKIIIVL
-22 TAVALV
+22 VAVALV
-28 VKFINM
+28 IKVLEIGK
-34 NNNNSEVNS
+34 
-43 AKNSETEN
+43 KDGEN
-51 ENIDNNSV
+51 ETATDL
-59 ENSSS
+59 SST
-64 ENNSNESENKSKA
+64 
-77 WLFCIDNMLPQIAI
+77 WLFCIDDMLPQIGI
-91 NKEVGQTK
+91 NKEVEETK
-99 KASSMKMAFS
+99 ETSGIKFAFS
-109 SELEVLDSIKNSSN
+109 SELEVMESI
-123 EVSNE
+123 E
-128 ASNNENNGQN
+128 NNEIVEENTVNTEEQNNNNVSEENPQN
-138 GGGEE
+138 ET
-143 ASANGENLSN
+143 SNGE
-153 AENSNET
+153 
-160 AQNGDVLQT
+160 
-169 IGINKDLTVTEV
+169 INRELTVTEV

-194 NGVYINNGTNYQLT
+194 NGVFINNGTNYQLT
-208 HEMLTPDIE
+208 QEMLTPDVE

-237 EQYTYEL
+237 EQYQYTA
-244 SGNYRTIDLN
+244 SGNFRTIDLN
-254 YSVSKV
+254 FSVSRV
-260 GDVLESCLNSYGCT
+260 GDELEKWLSTYGCT

-290 YSRSLVTANNILSAN
+290 YSRSLVTAQNVLSTNQDA
-305 PDTDIVIDLHR
+305 DIVIDLHR

-343 TDGSNSAHT
+343 TDGANSAHT

-416 ARIIE
+416 ARILE
-421 EM
+421 ET

>member
-12 KYLIKVLIVL
+12 GYLAKIIIVL
-22 TAVALV
+22 VAVALV
-28 VKFINM
+28 IKVLEIGK
-34 NNNNSEVNS
+34 
-43 AKNSETEN
+43 KDGEN
-51 ENIDNNSV
+51 ETATD
-59 ENSSS
+59 SSS
-64 ENNSNESENKSKA
+64 T
-77 WLFCIDNMLPQIAI
+77 WLFCIDDMLPQIGI
-91 NKEVGQTK
+91 NKEVEETK
-99 KASSMKMAFS
+99 ETSGVKFAFA
-109 SELEVLDSIKNSSN
+109 SELEVMESI
-123 EVSNE
+123 E
-128 ASNNENNGQN
+128 NNEIVEENTANVEEQNNN
-138 GGGEE
+138 NVSEE
-143 ASANGENLSN
+143 NPKNETSNGE
-153 AENSNET
+153 
-160 AQNGDVLQT
+160 
-169 IGINKDLTVTEV
+169 INKELTVTEV

-194 NGVYINNGTNYQLT
+194 NGVFINNGTNYQLT
-208 HEMLTPDIE
+208 QEMLTPDVE
-217 VNKNKV
+217 VNKNKAV
-223 AIYHTHTCESYTPT
+223 IYHTHTCESYTPT
-237 EQYTYEL
+237 EQYQYTA
-244 SGNYRTIDLN
+244 SGNFRTIDLN
-254 YSVSKV
+254 FSVSRV
-260 GDVLESCLNSYGCT
+260 GDELEKWLSTYGCT

-290 YSRSLVTANNILSAN
+290 YSRSLVTAQNVLSTNQDA
-305 PDTDIVIDLHR
+305 DIVIDLHR

-343 TDGSNSAHT
+343 TDGANSAHT

-416 ARIIE
+416 ARILE
-421 EM
+421 ET